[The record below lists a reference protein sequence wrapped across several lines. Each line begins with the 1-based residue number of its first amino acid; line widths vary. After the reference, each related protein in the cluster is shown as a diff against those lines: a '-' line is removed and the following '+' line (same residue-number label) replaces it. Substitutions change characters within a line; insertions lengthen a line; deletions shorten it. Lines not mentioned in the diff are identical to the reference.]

1 MITSVI
7 TLLITLLVIA
17 ALIYLVLW
25 VFGTALELPLPA
37 KVIQIMWVIFAL
49 VALLLIVQLVLSM
62 PGMHLGFR

>member
-7 TLLITLLVIA
+7 SLLITLLVIA

-25 VFGTALELPLPA
+25 VLGTVMELPLPA

-49 VALLLIVQLVLSM
+49 VALLLIAQLVLSM
-62 PGMHLGFR
+62 PGMRLGFR